1 MEIVSH
7 ELRVKLGIFAVSSM
21 WSRFTNLSDLFDDA
35 ERRHGIHAGEVATSV
50 MMHPHPE
57 LVDMSQADDFESL
70 SVALERANAMLTP
83 EGAVGFGWQA
93 QDLHR
98 SGACS
103 KAAGA
108 DAERGRVAVERAAE
122 RLLSLIDEIAHH
134 PIERVVAAPSRAP
147 SEPPFGARHVRNR
160 RPR

>member
-1 MEIVSH
+1 
-7 ELRVKLGIFAVSSM
+7 
-21 WSRFTNLSDLFDDA
+21 
-35 ERRHGIHAGEVATSV
+35 
-50 MMHPHPE
+50 
-57 LVDMSQADDFESL
+57 
-70 SVALERANAMLTP
+70 MLTP

-103 KAAGA
+103 NAARA

-134 PIERVVAAPSRAP
+134 PIERVVAAPSRTP
-147 SEPPFGARHVRNR
+147 LEPPFGARHVRNR